1 MDFKKQEKYFI
12 GKYFL
17 KEFMNVKRED
27 LEEPA
32 TIDLYMAEIVRNSL
46 QEKET
51 EVFLDE
57 IYESGAVIS
66 HAGNDIPDSSQI
78 LERYIELYMDN
89 EDDFP
94 STRNIFYM
102 TGDIKLLL
110 KNYLYEIAHLF
121 ARKNGISTN
130 DTIAEYEF
138 GRMIYNEL
146 KDSEVEGHF
155 IYELDFIG
163 KKFYF

>member
-51 EVFLDE
+51 EVLLDE

-121 ARKNGISTN
+121 ARKNGISTG
-130 DTIAEYEF
+130 DTITEYDF
-138 GRMIYNEL
+138 GKMLYEEL
-146 KDSEVEGHF
+146 KDSEMTGFFPYKFED
-155 IYELDFIG
+155 L
-163 KKFYF
+163 KKRLGL

>member
-1 MDFKKQEKYFI
+1 MELKKQEKYFI

-17 KEFMNVKRED
+17 KEFMKVKREE
-27 LEEPA
+27 LEEPV
-32 TIDLYMAEIVRNSL
+32 TFDIYMAEIIRNSL
-46 QEKET
+46 QGKET

-57 IYESGAVIS
+57 IYESGAVIN
-66 HAGNDIPDSSQI
+66 HAGKDISDRLKI
-78 LERYIELYMDN
+78 LKRYIELYMDN

-130 DTIAEYEF
+130 DTITEYEF

-146 KDSEVEGHF
+146 KDSEAEGYF

-163 KKFYF
+163 KEFYF

>member
-1 MDFKKQEKYFI
+1 MEFKKQEKYFI

-27 LEEPA
+27 LEEAA
-32 TIDLYMAEIVRNSL
+32 TINLYMEIIRESL
-46 QEKET
+46 QKKET

-78 LERYIELYMDN
+78 LERYN

-94 STRNIFYM
+94 STKNIYYM
-102 TGDIKLLL
+102 TGDIKDLL

-130 DTIAEYEF
+130 DTITEYEF

-146 KDSEVEGHF
+146 KDSEAEGYF

-163 KKFYF
+163 KEFYF